1 MKTAIH
7 TAMKRLLAITCLSG
21 LLLLAGQAVA
31 ADQEQARRLVID
43 TSDRVLAALSAE
55 KERLKKEPQHVYDL
69 VDQIVLPHFD
79 FDRIARWALGKY
91 VRQASPAQ
99 LERFTREFRTLL
111 VRTYASALNEYTNQK
126 IDYPPLRG
134 ASGSDEVTVH
144 TEVAQPG
151 AFPIPIDYDLYLKDG
166 TWKVYDVKVDSVS
179 LVANYRTS
187 FYSEIRMKGLDA
199 LIDSLAQ
206 RNREAGA

>member
-1 MKTAIH
+1 MQ
-7 TAMKRLLAITCLSG
+7 RLLVMAWLTG
-21 LLLLAGQAVA
+21 LLLLAGQAIA
-31 ADQEQARRLVID
+31 ADQERARKLVID

-126 IDYPPLRG
+126 IDYPPLR
-134 ASGSDEVTVH
+134 AVTGSDEVTVH
-144 TEVAQPG
+144 TAVAQPG

-166 TWKVYDVKVDSVS
+166 AWKVYDVKVDSVS

-187 FYSEIRMKGLDA
+187 FYREIRMNGLDA